1 MLAIHTKFLPANNRQ
16 GARIKAYT
24 VCHGLQAFTAIV
36 SVDHSLNGEL
46 VHFEAVKE
54 LVKKHNLDWDLTDM
68 RYGDSA
74 DWRGYVFCFNNSIVA
89 K

>member
-1 MLAIHTKFLPANNRQ
+1 MLAIHTKFLSATNTQ

-24 VCHGLQAFTAIV
+24 VSYGLNAFTAIV
-36 SVDHSLNGEL
+36 PVDHSLNGEM
-46 VHFEAVKE
+46 VHFQAVKE
-54 LVKKHNLDWDLTDM
+54 LVKKHNLDWNLNDM

-74 DWRGYVFCFNNSIVA
+74 DGRGYVFCFNNSIVA